1 MKKVALVIHSL
12 DVLFAPEGV
21 KGGAN
26 ILNLALLSAL
36 ANHPMVELTLIT
48 LVGQNRQV
56 AGVAHYFYFDK
67 SIYTDKAYVL
77 DQISAFLAENLHDSV
92 LFSDV
97 IAPFG
102 QVLLQSHSIA
112 HRRAMEPW
120 WIRPLTSIFSK
131 KRHQAQLAAMGDVAN
146 RQFFTVSQVIKEDY
160 VRHFGLDANNVHVA
174 YPGVS
179 MPINSEP
186 APSLQSIEHTA
197 KPFTFGMV
205 NTSSL
210 NKGGWLFLLS
220 LAWLKFS
227 GQRFSVV
234 MVHPKI
240 AKDLFTKGL
249 IIALGLQSYIT
260 ILPFQKEMATFYAE
274 IDALVLPSLNEA
286 FGLVVTE
293 AMSHGVIPIVSS
305 TAGAAE
311 LIQQGETGFV
321 FERRGVPIG
330 QLFKVFQTVLGLGY
344 DELSSVKLQARKFA
358 ASFGWQQFTETIIQ
372 QL

>member
-120 WIRPLTSIFSK
+120 WIRLLTTIISK
-131 KRHQAQLAAMGDVAN
+131 KRHQAQVGAMGDVAN

-186 APSLQSIEHTA
+186 VPSPQSIEHTA

-210 NKGGWLFLLS
+210 NKGGWLFLMA
-220 LAWLKFS
+220 LALLKFS

-240 AKDLFTKGL
+240 AKDLFTKVL
-249 IIALGLQSYIT
+249 IIVLGLQSSIT
-260 ILPFQKEMATFYAE
+260 ILPFQKEMTTFYAE

-321 FERRGVPIG
+321 FERRMQPIKS
-330 QLFKVFQTVLGLGY
+330 LFQSLQRVLMLGY
-344 DELSSVKLQARKFA
+344 DDTKSIKLNVKQVAQALS
-358 ASFGWQQFTETIIQ
+358 WQRFTETIIQ